1 MPRNPFNNPSAPE
14 TDLLEQAKNLLAQ
27 AKEAQKSAEAIIRQI
42 TTGDASQEESIR
54 KQLGISKEDWDK
66 I

>member
-1 MPRNPFNNPSAPE
+1 MEPASYHPE
-14 TDLLEQAKNLLAQ
+14 TDLLERAKNLLAQ
-27 AKEAQKSAEAIIRQI
+27 AEEAKKSAEAIIRQI

-54 KQLGISKEDWDK
+54 KQLGISVEDWNK